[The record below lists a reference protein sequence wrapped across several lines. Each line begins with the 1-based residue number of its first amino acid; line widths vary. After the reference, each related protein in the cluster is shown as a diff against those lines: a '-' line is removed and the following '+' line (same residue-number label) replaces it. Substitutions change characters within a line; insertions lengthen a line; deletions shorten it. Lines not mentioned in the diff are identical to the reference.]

1 MKVIFNPE
9 EPLEFPTSVT
19 IGIFDGVHV
28 GHKKIIGLLKNEAR
42 EKGLHSC
49 VVTFH
54 PHPQKVLRKTA
65 MPLIVPLRERLKLLE
80 KEGVDITVC
89 FNFTKEFAQISAK
102 DFVRDTLVRK
112 LRVRT
117 IFVGPDFFFGRKR
130 EGNIDLLES
139 LGRTHGFET
148 KIVEPVSL
156 DNEPVS
162 STVIRDLIENGK
174 VEKAGRFL
182 GRNFFIE
189 GRIKEGEK
197 RGRVLGF
204 PTANLD
210 TDWELLPKRGV
221 YVTWAYIDETSFKSI
236 TNVGIR
242 PTFDANQLLIE
253 THLLDFSGDIYGK
266 TMRLEFLER
275 LRDERR
281 FESIDALVAE
291 IRKDVEKAKE
301 IFDKKEHVQSTA
313 G

>member
-1 MKVIFNPE
+1 MKVIFDPE
-9 EPLEFPTSVT
+9 EPLESSTSIT

-28 GHKKIIGLLKNEAR
+28 GHKKIISLLQKEAR
-42 EKGLHSC
+42 EKGLRSC

-54 PHPQKVLRKTA
+54 PHPQKVLRGSS
-65 MPLIVPLRERLKLLE
+65 MPLIVPLSQRLKLLE
-80 KEGVDITVC
+80 KEGVDIAVC

-112 LRVRT
+112 LHVRT

-148 KIVEPVSL
+148 KIVDPVSL

-174 VEKAGRFL
+174 VDKAGRFL
-182 GRNFFIE
+182 GRNFFVE

-197 RGRVLGF
+197 RGRLLGF

-221 YVTWAYIDETSFKSI
+221 YVTWAYMDEKRLKSI

-242 PTFDANQLLIE
+242 PTFDASQLLIE
-253 THLLDFSGDIYGK
+253 THILDFSSDIYGK
-266 TMRLEFLER
+266 MVRLEFLDR

-291 IRKDVEKAKE
+291 IRKDVERAKE
-301 IFDKKEHVQSTA
+301 IFDKKEHD
-313 G
+313 